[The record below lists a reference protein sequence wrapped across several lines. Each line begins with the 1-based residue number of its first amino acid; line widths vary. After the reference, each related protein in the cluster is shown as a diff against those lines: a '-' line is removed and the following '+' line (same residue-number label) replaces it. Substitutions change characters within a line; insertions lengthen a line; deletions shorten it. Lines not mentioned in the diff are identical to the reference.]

1 MFHVKHFKKNPHTPW
16 RKDVKSL
23 PIYNAPL
30 LTIDASET
38 RRYAGLMKA
47 KNFEESMI
55 EDACQDARLLATPRG
70 IWQIYDYDCEK
81 QEILASPPCILLGK
95 KIGLHLAGC
104 DKVILLSATVGDGIE
119 SVVTKRFADGQYASS
134 VLLDA
139 AATTAVEQVANAMEK
154 ALRPKAAAK
163 GYGMRWRFSPG
174 YGDWPIEQQP
184 ELIRLT
190 EAGRIGVHL
199 SSSMMLIPRK
209 SITAIIGLYK
219 EDKSKPETD
228 TTHKKGCATCPKTD
242 CPSRKE

>member
-1 MFHVKHFKKNPHTPW
+1 MFHVKHFQKNISAQV
-16 RKDVKSL
+16 RKDVKRM

-30 LTIDASET
+30 LAIDAKET

-47 KNFEESMI
+47 ENFDESKIEE
-55 EDACQDARLLATPRG
+55 ACQDARLLASPKG
-70 IWQIYDYDCEK
+70 IWEVYDYDCEN
-81 QEILASPPCILLGK
+81 QEVKAAPTCILKGV
-95 KIGLHLAGC
+95 KIGAHLAGC
-104 DKVILLSATVGDGIE
+104 EKVIALATTVGETIE
-119 SVVTKRFADGQYASS
+119 ETVTQRFEEGQYASS

-139 AATTAVEQVANAMEK
+139 AATAAVEQVADAMEK
-154 ALRPKAAAK
+154 AIRPKAAAK

-190 EAGRIGVHL
+190 GAANIGIQL

-219 EDKSKPETD
+219 EDKSKPEAAV
-228 TTHKKGCATCPKTD
+228 THKKGCAACPKTD
-242 CPSRKE
+242 CPSRKV